1 MLTIHNSRVDIQFL
15 CNTTIAIWCKPT
27 HILACKFICVN
38 LKCRIS
44 KFLKFKIFN
53 ELDRFFSSFQ
63 VPVNESA
70 RQVCRSLTCT
80 ARSVSFGRV
89 RLRSETFERARP
101 LAGCSQAKGV
111 AWKTTRNTRNAGL
124 LQTVLSFQQNCLLVC
139 YFLFIYLIWLCLR
152 NFHLLPGR
160 SHFISLEFWS

>member
-1 MLTIHNSRVDIQFL
+1 MFTFNFYNSFLLPLVLYVDRSFARRRFRLQCKQPRTPESKSSL
-15 CNTTIAIWCKPT
+15 WYSETIWCKPT

-89 RLRSETFERARP
+89 RLRSETYERARP

-111 AWKTTRNTRNAGL
+111 AWKTTRYTRNAGL
-124 LQTVLSFQQNCLLVC
+124 LQTV
-139 YFLFIYLIWLCLR
+139 
-152 NFHLLPGR
+152 
-160 SHFISLEFWS
+160 